1 MEGVIFLMPV
11 PLGSTARGVIPYCG
25 DVGSQ
30 AADQRGSLVLPVC
43 GKVVGRWREGIRNV
57 CRKVWEV
64 WMGCKDR

>member
-25 DVGSQ
+25 AVGSQ

-43 GKVVGRWREGIRNV
+43 GEGGG
-57 CRKVWEV
+57 KS
-64 WMGCKDR
+64 